1 MVKRRPK
8 EKYINTFLHLFY
20 KMSERDILLDRLER
34 KLAEKEKEV
43 EELKRMLS
51 FNEQKFL
58 QFKQEIIEELRK
70 EILESKRLKDLE
82 SKVVELS
89 KTVDSLTNELLYIKS
104 ELKKEEAKVV
114 DRMGRGEKE
123 SVKDEII
130 VDSDVE
136 EEEINE
142 DENIIVCD

>member
-34 KLAEKEKEV
+34 KLAKKEKEV
-43 EELKRMLS
+43 EELRKMLS

-58 QFKQEIIEELRK
+58 QFKQEIIEELKK
-70 EILESKRLKDLE
+70 EILDSKRIKDLE

-104 ELKKEEAKVV
+104 ELRREEVKVKADKKDKEAI
-114 DRMGRGEKE
+114 KE
-123 SVKDEII
+123 EII
-130 VDSDVE
+130 VDSSVE
-136 EEEINE
+136 EESQE